1 MPGHQSVA
9 LHSARYRDPAWSQSR
24 EEAEQ
29 RKRALPCPAGTERQH
44 MEQSMQGTTLELVLP
59 STESPT
65 HLSLLP
71 PRGICSLPPEG
82 AHCGRSS
89 LEPLQ
94 GRNGRRVPRGAS
106 CKSAP
111 PGGFS
116 ETVFPRTG
124 NQCCQKLSGDCCT
137 AGDSIFHL
145 NAQEGESQEQ
155 PR

>member
-1 MPGHQSVA
+1 
-9 LHSARYRDPAWSQSR
+9 
-24 EEAEQ
+24 
-29 RKRALPCPAGTERQH
+29 

-71 PRGICSLPPEG
+71 PTGIRSLPPDG

-94 GRNGRRVPRGAS
+94 GRNGWRVPRGAS

-111 PGGFS
+111 PRGFS

-124 NQCCQKLSGDCCT
+124 NRCCQKLSGDCCT

-155 PR
+155 PK